1 MIGIICTV
9 LRFFLY
15 FMLAWIILSYVAGYG
30 RLPWGH
36 PIRKIYD
43 FLSKLMDPLL
53 RPIRKVLKPVRIGGV
68 GLDLS
73 PLVIWLAVLILISV
87 LGC

>member
-1 MIGIICTV
+1 MDIICTL

-43 FLSKLMDPLL
+43 GMNRVMEPLL
-53 RPIRKVLKPVRIGGV
+53 SPIRRVLKPVRLGTMA
-68 GLDLS
+68 LDLS
-73 PLVIWLAVLILISV
+73 PLVIWAVVLILLSV
-87 LGC
+87 LPC

>member
-1 MIGIICTV
+1 MGIVCLV

-36 PIRKIYD
+36 PIRRIFDGMNKV
-43 FLSKLMDPLL
+43 MQPLL
-53 RPIRKVLKPVRIGGV
+53 TPIRNVLKPVRMGSMA
-68 GLDLS
+68 LDLS
-73 PLVIWLAVLILISV
+73 PIVIWVIVLILLNV
-87 LGC
+87 LPC

>member
-1 MIGIICTV
+1 VAIVCTL

-36 PIRKIYD
+36 PIRKVYD
-43 FLSKLMDPLL
+43 GMNRVMEPLL
-53 RPIRKVLKPVRIGGV
+53 SPIRSVLKPVRFGSMA
-68 GLDLS
+68 LDLS
-73 PLVIWLAVLILISV
+73 PLVVFAIVSILLRVLP
-87 LGC
+87 C

>member
-1 MIGIICTV
+1 MGIVCLV

-36 PIRKIYD
+36 PIRRIFDGMNKV
-43 FLSKLMDPLL
+43 MQPLL
-53 RPIRKVLKPVRIGGV
+53 TPIRNVLKPVRMGTMA
-68 GLDLS
+68 LDLS
-73 PLVIWLAVLILISV
+73 PIVIWVIVLILLNV
-87 LGC
+87 LPC

>member
-1 MIGIICTV
+1 MDIICTL

-43 FLSKLMDPLL
+43 GMNRVMEPLL
-53 RPIRKVLKPVRIGGV
+53 SPIRRVLKPVRLGTMA
-68 GLDLS
+68 LDLS
-73 PLVIWLAVLILISV
+73 PLVIYAIVLILLRV
-87 LGC
+87 LPC

>member
-1 MIGIICTV
+1 MLDVICLL

-15 FMLAWIILSYVAGYG
+15 FMLAWIILSYVAAYG

-36 PIRKIYD
+36 PIRKVYD
-43 FLSKLMDPLL
+43 FANKVMDPLL
-53 RPIRKVLKPVRIGGV
+53 QPIRRMMPPVRIGGI

-73 PLVIWLAVLILISV
+73 PLVIWVVVLLIIRV

>member
-1 MIGIICTV
+1 MDIICTL

-36 PIRKIYD
+36 PIRRIYD
-43 FLSKLMDPLL
+43 AMNRVMEPLL
-53 RPIRKVLKPVRIGGV
+53 SPIRSVLKPVRLGAV
-68 GLDLS
+68 ALDLS
-73 PLVIWLAVLILISV
+73 PLVIWFVVLILLRV
-87 LGC
+87 LPC

>member
-1 MIGIICTV
+1 MDIICLL

-43 FLSKLMDPLL
+43 GMNRVMEPLL
-53 RPIRKVLKPVRIGGV
+53 SPIRSVLKPVRFGTV
-68 GLDLS
+68 ALDLS
-73 PLVIWLAVLILISV
+73 PLVVFFLVSILLRVLP
-87 LGC
+87 C

>member
-1 MIGIICTV
+1 MAIICTI

-43 FLSKLMDPLL
+43 AMNRVMEPLL
-53 RPIRKVLKPVRIGGV
+53 SPIRSVLKPVRFGTV
-68 GLDLS
+68 ALDLS
-73 PLVIWLAVLILISV
+73 PLVIWAVVLILLRV
-87 LGC
+87 LPC

>member
-1 MIGIICTV
+1 MDIICTL

-43 FLSKLMDPLL
+43 LANRVMEPLL
-53 RPIRKVLKPVRIGGV
+53 RPIRSVLKPVRFGTV
-68 GLDLS
+68 ALDLS
-73 PLVIWLAVLILISV
+73 PLVIWAIVLILLQV
-87 LGC
+87 LPC

>member
-1 MIGIICTV
+1 MTELICTL

-36 PIRKIYD
+36 PVRRIYD
-43 FLSKLMDPLL
+43 LANRVMDPLL
-53 RPIRKVLKPVRIGGV
+53 RPIRSVLKPVRMGSMA
-68 GLDLS
+68 LDLS
-73 PLVIWLAVLILISV
+73 PLVVWFVVLLLIRA
-87 LGC
+87 LC

>member
-1 MIGIICTV
+1 MIGILCTF

-15 FMLAWIILSYVAGYG
+15 FMLAWIILSYVAAYG

-43 FLSKLMDPLL
+43 FANKVMDPLL
-53 RPIRKVLKPVRIGGV
+53 SPVRRVLKPVRLGGV

-73 PLVIWLAVLILISV
+73 PLVIWLGVLIIISV
-87 LGC
+87 LDC

>member
-1 MIGIICTV
+1 MTDLICTL

-36 PIRKIYD
+36 PVRRIYD
-43 FLSKLMDPLL
+43 FANRVMDPLL
-53 RPIRKVLKPVRIGGV
+53 RPIRNVLKPVRMGSLA
-68 GLDLS
+68 LDLS
-73 PLVIWLAVLILISV
+73 PLVVWFVVLLLIRA
-87 LGC
+87 LC

>member
-1 MIGIICTV
+1 MSAICT
-9 LRFFLY
+9 LLTLFWYAL
-15 FMLAWIILSYVAGYG
+15 LAWIILSYVAGYG

-36 PIRKIYD
+36 PVRKAYD
-43 FLSKLMDPLL
+43 FLGRIMDPLL
-53 RPIRKVLKPVRIGGV
+53 RPIRSVLPTVRIGGM

-73 PLVIWLAVLILISV
+73 PLVLFIVVRVLMGV

>member
-1 MIGIICTV
+1 MIDLICTL

-36 PIRKIYD
+36 PVRKIYD
-43 FLSKLMDPLL
+43 FLNRVMDPLL
-53 RPIRKVLKPVRIGGV
+53 RPIRSVLKPVRMGGMA
-68 GLDLS
+68 LDLS
-73 PLVIWLAVLILISV
+73 PLVVWLVVLLLIRA
-87 LGC
+87 LC